1 MNEPPNLG
9 KVIYSNNPEAASR
22 LKVAV
27 ATRPELPRGFRSGA
41 VAISSA
47 FGGAGADK
55 DQVERGARN
64 LVEQWSLSLRKLNGD
79 KVNLRANIG
88 HSIDTFGPRVADS
101 QQWRLAIARKL
112 MGLG

>member
-9 KVIYSNNPEAASR
+9 KVSYSNNPEAAR
-22 LKVAV
+22 RTVAM

-64 LVEQWSLSLRKLNGD
+64 LVEQWSLSLKNLNGD
-79 KVNLRANIG
+79 VGKLRANIG